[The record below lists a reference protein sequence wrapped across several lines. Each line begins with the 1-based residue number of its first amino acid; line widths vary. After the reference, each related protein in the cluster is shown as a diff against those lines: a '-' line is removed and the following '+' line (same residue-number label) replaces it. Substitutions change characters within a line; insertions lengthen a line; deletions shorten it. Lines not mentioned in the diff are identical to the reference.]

1 MTCWCGLQC
10 KPTRWPTWNLNS
22 NVFLRFQCQNCTFSN
37 VFLQQMNGHLHM
49 LVRQKSCQS
58 KPDQHVGLICWTTC
72 CPVFAGLYSLI
83 FLVSLAFSRLV
94 NLTRIILILKKCM
107 FYVFKIKD
115 AFLKKGS
122 CIKNACLCFL
132 FITKR
137 LGFKLILLISSF
149 LLSLLLVFLQMSF

>member
-1 MTCWCGLQC
+1 
-10 KPTRWPTWNLNS
+10 
-22 NVFLRFQCQNCTFSN
+22 
-37 VFLQQMNGHLHM
+37 MNGHLHM

-115 AFLKKGS
+115 AFLKKEAVL
-122 CIKNACLCFL
+122 KMPACAFC
-132 FITKR
+132 
-137 LGFKLILLISSF
+137 LLQNDWD
-149 LLSLLLVFLQMSF
+149 LS